1 MAPVGKELGGALRA
15 FDGAFRHVFQDGAA
29 VCQCVVVPAPININ
43 STPEMQQRQNRQT
56 QTCNSKKKNIA
67 QVGRQTKLDQASN
80 NKGQA
85 GQAEKAGRSGR
96 GAHSKS
102 PHSSRIAS
110 VLGSV

>member
-15 FDGAFRHVFQDGAA
+15 FDGAFRHVFQDSAA
-29 VCQCVVVPAPININ
+29 VCQRVVVPAPININ

-80 NKGQA
+80 KKGQA
-85 GQAEKAGRSGR
+85 GQAEKR
-96 GAHSKS
+96 
-102 PHSSRIAS
+102 
-110 VLGSV
+110 